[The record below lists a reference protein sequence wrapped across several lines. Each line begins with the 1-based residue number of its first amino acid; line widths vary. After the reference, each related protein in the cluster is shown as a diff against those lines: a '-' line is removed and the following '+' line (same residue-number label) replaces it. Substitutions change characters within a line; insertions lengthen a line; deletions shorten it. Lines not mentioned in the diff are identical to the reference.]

1 MTITRARLDRM
12 SRGRVG
18 GKSAETA
25 LPVRLDRFDQRP
37 TQRPLDHL
45 TLVVGTWAQAAA
57 DHTRQEQAFI
67 EAWGSAG
74 LRQLVH
80 NHRDRKLDRAAIST
94 EPAHAAELAA
104 IWLADYVGDLRAVP
118 DAGAMYDEITD
129 AIAYAPA
136 RSTDSPNSPTAA
148 SARSRSPTST
158 ASTPRVGPTCSS
170 RRARPG

>member
-1 MTITRARLDRM
+1 MRLD
-12 SRGRVG
+12 
-18 GKSAETA
+18 K
-25 LPVRLDRFDQRP
+25 FDQRP

-45 TLVVGTWAQAAA
+45 TLVVGTWAQVGA

-67 EAWGSAG
+67 AAWESAG

-80 NHRDRKLDRAAIST
+80 NHRHRKLDRAAIST

-104 IWLADYVGDLRAVP
+104 VWLADYVGDLRAVP

-129 AIAYAPA
+129 AIAYARRAIDRQPELT
-136 RSTDSPNSPTAA
+136 SAA
-148 SARSRSPTST
+148 SARSGRRRGTRRSPR
-158 ASTPRVGPTCSS
+158 AGPTCSW